1 MLEGR
6 HNIRKYIYRTEEE
19 VSHTTGNFVLLE
31 TG

>member
-6 HNIRKYIYRTEEE
+6 HDIRKDRTEEE
-19 VSHTTGNFVLLE
+19 VSHTTGDLVLLE